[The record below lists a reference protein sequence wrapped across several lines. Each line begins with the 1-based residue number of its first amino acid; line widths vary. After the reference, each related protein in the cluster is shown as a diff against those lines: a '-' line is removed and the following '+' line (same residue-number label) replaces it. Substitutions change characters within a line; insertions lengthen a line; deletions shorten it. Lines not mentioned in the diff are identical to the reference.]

1 MRHLSAILS
10 QGVTPIA
17 EIGRQPF
24 FNFNGRPA
32 EPPWPAYAPELKLYL
47 PNTLVFCSFVMLFMV
62 HAALL
67 RMVAA
72 P

>member
-10 QGVTPIA
+10 QGVTRIA
-17 EIGRQPF
+17 ENERQLI
-24 FNFNGRPA
+24 FNFNGRAPA
-32 EPPWPAYAPELKLYL
+32 LTKPPCVPELKLYL

-67 RMVAA
+67 RMVTA

>member
-1 MRHLSAILS
+1 MGSNETLTISAVRRLQRS
-10 QGVTPIA
+10 
-17 EIGRQPF
+17 
-24 FNFNGRPA
+24 PA
-32 EPPWPAYAPELKLYL
+32 CVPELKLYL

-67 RMVAA
+67 RMVTA